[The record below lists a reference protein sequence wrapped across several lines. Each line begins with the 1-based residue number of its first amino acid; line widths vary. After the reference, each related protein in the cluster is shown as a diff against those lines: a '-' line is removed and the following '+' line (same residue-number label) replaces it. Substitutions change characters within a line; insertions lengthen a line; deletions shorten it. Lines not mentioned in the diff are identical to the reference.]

1 MFAGLP
7 GIGVG
12 TLFYVLIG
20 LWMPVYELVRV
31 ARGTSSVARWRLI
44 VRQLC
49 FSLSIVTSIVC
60 AERVVMWILGE
71 AAPDAM
77 NPASVVNRTLSTN
90 APESVLAAPVI
101 ASIFLLVAV
110 LLTVEAL
117 RLISAARHTRWLRR
131 VEPGRGL
138 RNQALRSSPQ

>member
-20 LWMPVYELVRV
+20 LWMPMYELVRV
-31 ARGTSSVARWRLI
+31 ARGTSSLARWRLI
-44 VRQLC
+44 LRQLF
-49 FSLSIVTSIVC
+49 FSLSIVTSIMC

-77 NPASVVNRTLSTN
+77 NPASVVNRGLSTS
-90 APESVLAAPVI
+90 APATVLAAPVI
-101 ASIFLLVAV
+101 ASLFLLGTV

-117 RLISAARHTRWLRR
+117 RLISAARHKRRLRR
-131 VEPGRGL
+131 VEAGRGFH
-138 RNQALRSSPQ
+138 NQALGSTPQ